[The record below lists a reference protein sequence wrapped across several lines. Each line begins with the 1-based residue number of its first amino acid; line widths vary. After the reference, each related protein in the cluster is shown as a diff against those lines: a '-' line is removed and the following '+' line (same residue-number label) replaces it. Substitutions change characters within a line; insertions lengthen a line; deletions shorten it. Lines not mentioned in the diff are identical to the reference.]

1 MKTLKFFLLWM
12 AMTVVMAVTW
22 SVGSWVG
29 NTITQTSP
37 PPVEDPASAGL
48 SVLLVC
54 SINSLLWSILFWS
67 SRAFIGLGKSVALL
81 LYLFGTQFFLT
92 QMETFF
98 FSANLGISPG
108 QVTSILLAG
117 LVMVTATGG
126 LGLGLTRKL
135 APTQIR
141 IVFKPEVRGWRG
153 MITPMLLMGALVYPL
168 LYETFGYY
176 IAWQNEH
183 LRLFYSHSTEL
194 KSFLM
199 QLRGFFF
206 EGIYFFQVL
215 RGIIWVV
222 ISIPMVLLLRQN
234 KFFEY
239 VLVGLM
245 SALPAI
251 QLFVPNPYMPAD
263 IAMTHFVETS
273 SSNFL
278 WGLLIVYVTNR
289 SIAERKIVPA
299 TAEPIAQALKMKISS
314 GRG

>member
-12 AMTVVMAVTW
+12 VMTIVMVVTW

-37 PPVEDPASAGL
+37 PPVEDPASVGL

-54 SINSLLWSILFWS
+54 LINSLLWSILFWS
-67 SRAFIGLGKSVALL
+67 TRVFLGLRKSIDLL

-98 FSANLGISPG
+98 FSASLGISPG
-108 QVTSILLAG
+108 QIISILLAG
-117 LVMVTATGG
+117 FVMVTGTGA

-135 APTQIR
+135 APIQTKIP
-141 IVFKPEVRGWRG
+141 FKTEVGGWRA
-153 MITPMLLMGALVYPL
+153 MIAPLLLMSALVYPS
-168 LYETFGYY
+168 LYQIFGYY

-194 KSFLM
+194 KSFLT
-199 QLRGFFF
+199 QLPGFFSD
-206 EGIYFFQVL
+206 GIYFFQVL
-215 RGIIWVV
+215 RGIIWVA
-222 ISIPMVLLLRQN
+222 ISIPVVLLLRQN
-234 KFFEY
+234 KFLQY
-239 VLVGLM
+239 VLMGLM

-251 QLFVPNPYMPAD
+251 QLFIPNPYMPAD

-289 SIAERKIVPA
+289 SIVERKIVPS
-299 TAEPIAQALKMKISS
+299 TAEHIARA
-314 GRG
+314 

>member
-12 AMTVVMAVTW
+12 VMTVVMVVTW

-29 NTITQTSP
+29 NTITQTLP
-37 PPVEDPASAGL
+37 PPVEDPASVGL

-54 SINSLLWSILFWS
+54 LLNSLLWSIFFWS
-67 SRAFIGLGKSVALL
+67 TRAFVGLHKSIAIL
-81 LYLFGTQFFLT
+81 LYLFGTQFFLM

-98 FSANLGISPG
+98 FSASLAISPG
-108 QVTSILLAG
+108 QVISILLAG
-117 LVMVTATGG
+117 FVMVTATGA

-135 APTQIR
+135 APMQTKIS
-141 IVFKPEVRGWRG
+141 FKPEIRGWRG
-153 MITPMLLMGALVYPL
+153 MIAPMLLMSALVYPL

-183 LRLFYSHSTEL
+183 LRFFYSHSTEL
-194 KSFLM
+194 TSYLS
-199 QLRGFFF
+199 QWPGFFS

-215 RGIIWVV
+215 RGFIWVA
-222 ISIPMVLLLRQN
+222 ISIPVVLLLGQN
-234 KFFEY
+234 KFFSY
-239 VLVGLM
+239 ILVGLL

-251 QLFVPNPYMPAD
+251 QLFIPNPYMPAD
-263 IAMTHFVETS
+263 IAMTHFVETF

-289 SIAERKIVPA
+289 SVAERKIVP
-299 TAEPIAQALKMKISS
+299 TAIEPMAQA
-314 GRG
+314 